1 MLPSRI
7 FKTEQLLMS
16 ATTIFACMMDGAAL
30 MSNLAHK
37 RDLLTWSLIDYRLSQ
52 PNQSKVRQF
61 TEFVREELKRDSE
74 LMSSLLADLVYDGS
88 SQFTSDLARRMLEF
102 EVIVKEEGV
111 ITDALQVIWHDKDYL
126 NPDGALSN

>member
-88 SQFTSDLARRMLEF
+88 SQFTSELARRMLEF
-102 EVIVKEEGV
+102 EVIVKEEGI
-111 ITDALQVIWHDKDYL
+111 ITDDVQVIWHDKDFL

>member
-126 NPDGALSN
+126 NPDNALSN

>member
-1 MLPSRI
+1 
-7 FKTEQLLMS
+7 
-16 ATTIFACMMDGAAL
+16 MMDGAAL

-88 SQFTSDLARRMLEF
+88 SQFTSELARRMLEF
-102 EVIVKEEGV
+102 EVIVKEEGI
-111 ITDALQVIWHDKDYL
+111 ITDDVQVIWHDKDFL

>member
-74 LMSSLLADLVYDGS
+74 LMSALLADLVYDGS